1 MSKLEKICGTENPNR
16 LGDVVFVH
24 GLNGDARSTWQPDGQ
39 PERFWPEWIGE
50 DLQDV
55 GVWSVGYPASA
66 FAWNGLTMP
75 LADRAVNILKSLH
88 TCDLGTNRPIVFI
101 THSLGGLLVKEM
113 LRKATDRSV
122 SEGELLAKN
131 TKGIV
136 FLSTPHAGSNLAN
149 YFKYLRFL
157 LPSVSVKELQTQ
169 EPRLRELN
177 TWYRNNVSGLGIKTE
192 VYCERRKTPLR
203 RNFWGKLISA
213 LVVDESSSDPGIAGV
228 TAVPMDDDH
237 ITISRPTRESDLY
250 EGIKKFVDD
259 CLIFSGEVG
268 VLHNSALSSPQGPNQ
283 EILNNVSARDI
294 QTGDITQI
302 QIINNYSAPLSPSI
316 DISQN
321 LPSNS
326 RGLELTINILSSK
339 IGQLSSDLSN
349 VKAQCLKEY
358 RELYYQGKLGK
369 AYDCLNA
376 LRNDDNWEVF
386 EKPLQAK
393 VLQSLSGYAIN
404 VEQDTDK
411 ALTLAKEAREL
422 YPEGNDVLLQVLIS
436 YYSEGAEFA
445 LGLIENPST
454 TDLLNLKLGMLLE
467 LGRASE
473 VISSLH
479 NLPQEINVDTETH
492 RLHSLALVEQG
503 DVAGAQ
509 VKIQQAIYE
518 KPNWEKIRVTEATI
532 NYFSALSPAAS
543 RQLTTY
549 PLPVPLSLV
558 KQDDESLQR
567 LRMAKEAF
575 RNLVSQTERGEKQRK
590 YWRYWQLAC
599 LANDPEQ
606 QSEASEF
613 CSVLLAEDP
622 TDSQAISWGIVRNY
636 EIDLSPSRKALEV
649 LIEDGNAD
657 LERIIALVGIY
668 ENLKTPQ
675 DALEVLTKKR
685 AVFEHAGYQE
695 IWLFQYVYALAL
707 KGEVENALRE
717 AEAFSNPRLHRNI
730 RVLILRE
737 QAKVNENWQVLAE
750 CLESFWRESGL
761 ATYLLELCEIRAKLK
776 DWEYVA
782 DKAESLVTLVSTPGA
797 LSLASQCAS
806 NANRPELCLQLLNN
820 HQQLFPGGVLLPYL
834 HQLKAYCQ
842 ARLGLISQGVAE
854 AKELVRLH
862 ETADTLIT
870 LMDLQL
876 NQGDLRAAAI
886 TASRLLKQ
894 ENVHSIPLLRAAHFL
909 LSEDRN
915 LASKLWR
922 RAAALEITP
931 DILGNVITLGFKL
944 GLEPEI
950 KPFILQASQLA
961 ANGEGP
967 FHTVE
972 MPELLT
978 MQRDWTDRA
987 QEINQHYDKSELPIH
1002 FAAQALKLSL
1012 TNIFHVWPKINAN
1025 DPNPHFQKAILVR
1038 HGSRPFPTGFTS
1050 SNIQWR
1056 LHLDISAFLLAAHLE
1071 ILDEVEQQF
1080 SPIHIPQS
1088 LTNALQQECKYFLHQ
1103 QLSVLNACRVIM
1115 RLYQANQLRKLE
1127 NSLLPSS
1134 IRLVEQLG
1142 NESAI
1147 LLEQARAENGFVV
1160 EFLPLEKLDNNG
1172 IMQSVFLDEAD
1183 HRRMVNCYALVE
1195 VLKNEGILSSSTY
1208 QEALD
1213 SLGDQRCVDLS
1224 PQLPSLR
1231 DSIFVHSRLAILLA
1245 GSELLAKVCR
1255 HFKVTVSNQCI
1266 REAQAEISNSEHSSE
1281 VIRWLG
1287 DLTQRV
1293 ATGLDQGTYEIVAV
1307 TQPQTEQDLAL
1318 LQSFDANGLTVRE
1331 LLGYTSQPNDVI
1343 WIDDRFFSKCLNRD
1357 NSIPIIGILEIIEA
1371 LRIKGDLNER
1381 EYFDKILQLRRGNFR
1396 YIPIISQEVLYHL
1409 KKAQV
1414 RDGRIQETEELAIIR
1429 RYITSCLLD
1438 SHRLQIL
1445 QPSEMLQSSD
1455 GETMFVFECCSAILD
1470 SIIAVW
1476 ADSNLVE
1483 DTVLAYCNWILSNLY
1498 TGIFGVRHLL
1508 PNRDQDD
1515 DGLDFIC
1522 NDITTLYFRG
1532 IQLWGIDGGGNNR
1545 THLRRQ
1551 QYFEW
1556 LDKQIIGNRFRA
1568 NPELISMVARLLKDI
1583 ILRWEVNQEEYIQ
1596 GRQIEEQEALQ
1607 FPSRL
1612 MLADF
1617 YRDLPNVIKD
1627 ELKTDSELMSYLQA
1641 QMIIS
1646 INCTHLESS
1655 VVLILSSSDFFPTI
1669 ASAINGREATITALQ
1684 PEVRFKVLV
1693 VEQQHQAVQLHFV
1706 SEADST
1712 TYIWQYD
1719 LMTLASEN
1727 PSIRETFLRSHRTCF
1742 DCDNLTFERVVNEIV
1757 SISDVR
1763 RRIDQTIIWQRESA
1777 AAFYWTLQDKINTGN
1792 GFLIEDLIPPSSIGL
1807 LRHFYLD
1814 QCVTEDISFH
1824 EKLNCSAESMLT
1836 TEKLEICIEKL
1847 SCFPV
1852 ELPVRIKESF
1862 KKLSDSERIT
1872 LLQGLIPRLTSPVCK
1887 LHLISLA
1894 LIHSGSVNIAQE
1906 LVDEFYSEA
1915 GKLQFQLFK
1924 AILNLMTSEFSYWHE
1939 TRDWP
1944 VSIRLAMIWAHT
1956 SKLYNLLYNPEIFL
1970 VELIQRL
1977 EECGQQITTSADVL
1991 DRNPEFWNNVLHPHN
2006 INRMDLVVHGL
2017 SAILKDHDPA
2027 VLQSA
2032 EISDRV
2038 AAFAVRPL
2046 RDIHAIDLDLLHDL
2060 TLAQDT
2066 LGSLLGG
2073 NRSEYLTALLGVNLG
2088 HQVSSDFLKETVE
2101 SSIDTLIGDRLAM
2114 NEWRSITHFINDLPI
2129 YSDLIEKLD
2138 SLIESTNFIELY
2150 NLEPST
2156 ALSILMFACDH
2167 VANTTNE
2174 ELRTKL
2180 QDELVEIARLIND
2193 QERVDSINNGIS
2205 ILILECTLKLA
2216 LRHNNPRKTS
2226 NSYYSL
2232 FERIFRVWHRFGY
2245 ERMYGF
2251 SRAIRELPA
2260 NQLHGA
2266 WTVYLLARASFTR

>member
-1 MSKLEKICGTENPNR
+1 MSHPIKICGTENPNR
-16 LGDVVFVH
+16 RGDVIFVH
-24 GLNGDARSTWQPDGQ
+24 GLNGDARTTWQPEGQ

-50 DLQDV
+50 DLLDV

-66 FAWNGLTMP
+66 FAWNGSTMP

-88 TCDLGTNRPIVFI
+88 TRDLGTNRPVVFI

-131 TKGIV
+131 TQGIV

-192 VYCERRKTPLR
+192 VYCERRKTPIGK
-203 RNFWGKLISA
+203 NFWGKLIST

-268 VLHNSALSSPQGPNQ
+268 VLHDSALSSPQGPNQ
-283 EILNNVSARDI
+283 KILNNVSARDI

-302 QIINNYSAPLSPSI
+302 QIINNYSAPLSPAV
-316 DISQN
+316 DIPQN
-321 LPSNS
+321 LPSSS

-339 IGQLSSDLSN
+339 IEQLSSDLSN
-349 VKAQCLKEY
+349 AKAQCLKEY
-358 RELYYQGKLGK
+358 RELYYQGKFGK

-393 VLQSLSGYAIN
+393 VLQALSGYAIN

-411 ALTLAKEAREL
+411 ARALAKEARTL
-422 YPEGNDVLLQVLIS
+422 YPEGDDVLLQVLIS
-436 YYSEGAEFA
+436 YYSENAEVA

-454 TDLLNLKLGMLLE
+454 TDLLNLKLGFLLE
-467 LGRASE
+467 LERADE
-473 VISSLH
+473 VIFALH
-479 NLPQEINVDTETH
+479 NLPKNIEVDTETL
-492 RLHSLALVEQG
+492 RLHALALITQG
-503 DVAGAQ
+503 DIAGAQ
-509 VKIQQAIYE
+509 VKIQQALYE
-518 KPNWEKIRVTEATI
+518 KPHWEKIRVTEATI
-532 NYFSALSPAAS
+532 NYFSALSPAVPCQITA
-543 RQLTTY
+543 Y
-549 PLPVPLSLV
+549 PIPVPLSLV

-567 LRMAKEAF
+567 LRKAKEAF
-575 RNLVSQTERGEKQRK
+575 QNLVSQTERGEKQRK
-590 YWRYWQLAC
+590 HWQYWQLAC
-599 LANDPEQ
+599 LANDPEE
-606 QSEASEF
+606 QSEASKF
-613 CSVLLAEDP
+613 CSVLLAEDS

-636 EIDLSPSRKALEV
+636 EIDLSPSQKALEV
-649 LIEDGNAD
+649 LLEDGNAD
-657 LERIIALVGIY
+657 LEKIIALVGIY
-668 ENLKTPQ
+668 ESLELPK
-675 DALEVLTKKR
+675 DALDILTR
-685 AVFEHAGYQE
+685 TREVFEQAGYQE

-707 KGEVENALRE
+707 KGEIENALRE
-717 AEAFSNPRLHRNI
+717 AEAFSNPKLHRSI
-730 RVLILRE
+730 LVLILQE
-737 QAKVNENWQVLAE
+737 QAKVNGNWQALAD

-761 ATYLLELCEIRAKLK
+761 AKYLLELCELRAKLK
-776 DWEYVA
+776 DWGYVA
-782 DKAESLVTLVSTPGA
+782 DNAETLVTLVSTPEA
-797 LSLASQCAS
+797 LSLVSQCAS
-806 NANRPELCLQLLNN
+806 HANRPELCLKLLNN
-820 HQQLFPGGVLLPYL
+820 HQQLFPGGVLPPHL
-834 HQLKAYCQ
+834 HKLKAYCQ
-842 ARLGLISQGVAE
+842 VRLGQISQGVTE
-854 AKELVRLH
+854 AKELVRSH

-876 NQGDLRAAAI
+876 NQGDLRGAAI
-886 TASRLLKQ
+886 TASHLLKQ
-894 ENVHSIPLLRAAHFL
+894 EDIHSIPLLRATHFL
-909 LSEDRN
+909 LSENRN
-915 LASKLWR
+915 LAIKLWR
-922 RAAALEITP
+922 RAVTLEITP

-950 KPFILQASQLA
+950 KPFILQANQLA

-972 MPELLT
+972 MSELLT

-987 QEINQHYDKSELPIH
+987 QEINQHYDKSELPVH
-1002 FAAQALKLSL
+1002 FVAQSLKLSL
-1012 TNIFHVWPKINAN
+1012 TKIFRVWPKINAN
-1025 DPNPHFQKAILVR
+1025 DPNPHFQTAILVR
-1038 HGSRPFPTGFTS
+1038 YGSRPFPTGFTD
-1050 SNIQWR
+1050 SNIQWQ

-1080 SPIHIPQS
+1080 SPIYIPQS
-1088 LTNALQQECKYFLHQ
+1088 LSNALQQECEYFLHQ
-1103 QLSVLNACRVIM
+1103 QPSLLNACREIM
-1115 RLYQANQLRKLE
+1115 RLYHAKQLRKLE
-1127 NSLLPSS
+1127 DSLLPSS
-1134 IRLVEQLG
+1134 SRLVEQLG
-1142 NESAI
+1142 NESAV
-1147 LLEQARAENGFVV
+1147 LLEQARVENGFVV

-1172 IMQSVFLDEAD
+1172 IMQSVILDEAD
-1183 HRRMVNCYALVE
+1183 HRQMINCSALVE

-1213 SLGDQRCVDLS
+1213 ALCDQRYVDLS
-1224 PQLPSLR
+1224 PQLPSLG
-1231 DSIFVHSRLAILLA
+1231 DPIFVHSGLVALLA
-1245 GSELLAKVCR
+1245 RSDLLAKVCR
-1255 HFKVTVSNQCI
+1255 HFKVTVSDQCI
-1266 REAQAEISNSEHSSE
+1266 RETQAEISNSEYSSD
-1281 VIRWLG
+1281 VVGWLRH
-1287 DLTQRV
+1287 LIQRI
-1293 ATGLDQGTYEIVAV
+1293 ATGLDQGTYELVAV

-1331 LLGYTSQPNDVI
+1331 LLGYTPQPNDVI
-1343 WIDDRFFSKCLNRD
+1343 WIDDRFFSKHLNRD
-1357 NSIPIIGILEIIEA
+1357 NSVPIIGVLEILEA
-1371 LRIKGDLNER
+1371 LRIQGNLNER
-1381 EYFDKILQLRRGNFR
+1381 KFFDKILQLRRENFR
-1396 YIPIISQEVLYHL
+1396 YIPITSQEVLYHL
-1409 KKAQV
+1409 KEALV

-1429 RYITSCLLD
+1429 RYIASCLLD
-1438 SHRLQIL
+1438 SNRLQIL
-1445 QPSEMLQSSD
+1445 KPSEMLQSSD
-1455 GETMFVFECCSAILD
+1455 GEMMFVFECCSATLD

-1476 ADSNLVE
+1476 ADSNLAE
-1483 DTVLAYCNWILSNLY
+1483 DMVIAYCNWILSNLY

-1508 PNRDQDD
+1508 PNGDQDD
-1515 DGLDFIC
+1515 DGLDLIC

-1532 IQLWGIDGGGNNR
+1532 IQLWGIDSGGNNR
-1545 THLRRQ
+1545 TYLRRQ

-1556 LDKQIIGNRFRA
+1556 LDKQIIGNRFRS

-1583 ILRWEVNQEEYIQ
+1583 ILRWEGNQEKYIK

-1655 VVLILSSSDFFPTI
+1655 VVLILSSSDFFPAI
-1669 ASAINGREATITALQ
+1669 ASAINGREANIIALQ
-1684 PEVRFKVLV
+1684 PEVRFKVLAI
-1693 VEQQHQAVQLHFV
+1693 EQPDAAVQLHFV
-1706 SEADST
+1706 SETDST
-1712 TYIWQYD
+1712 IYVWQYD

-1727 PSIRETFLRSHRTCF
+1727 PSIREHFLRSHRICF
-1742 DCDNLTFERVVNEIV
+1742 DCDDRTFERVVNEIV

-1777 AAFYWTLQDKINTGN
+1777 AAFYWALQDKINTVN
-1792 GFLIEDLIPPSSIGL
+1792 SFLIEDLIPPSSIGL

-1824 EKLNCSAESMLT
+1824 EKLNRAAELMLT

-1862 KKLSDSERIT
+1862 KQLSDSEKST
-1872 LLQGLIPRLTSPVCK
+1872 LLQGLIARLTSPVCK
-1887 LHLISLA
+1887 LHLIGLA
-1894 LIHSGSVNIAQE
+1894 LIHSSSVNIAQE
-1906 LVDEFYSEA
+1906 LVDELYSEN

-1924 AILNLMTSEFSYWHE
+1924 AILNLITSEFSYWHE
-1939 TRDWP
+1939 TLEWP

-1956 SKLYNLLYNPEIFL
+1956 SRLYNLLYNPEISL
-1970 VELIQRL
+1970 VELVHRL

-1991 DRNPEFWNNVLHPHN
+1991 NRNPEFWNDVLHPHN
-2006 INRMDLVVHGL
+2006 LNRMDLVVHGL
-2017 SAILKDHDPA
+2017 SAILKDLDPNM
-2027 VLQSA
+2027 LQSSG
-2032 EISDRV
+2032 ISDRV
-2038 AAFAVRPL
+2038 SAFAVRPL
-2046 RDIHAIDLDLLHDL
+2046 RNLQILDLDLLHDL
-2060 TLAQDT
+2060 TLAQDI

-2073 NRSEYLTALLGVNLG
+2073 NRSEYLTTLLGTNLG
-2088 HQVSSDFLKETVE
+2088 QQVSSDFLKETVE
-2101 SSIDTLIGDRLAM
+2101 SSINTLISDQISM
-2114 NEWRSITHFINDLPI
+2114 KDWQSIIHFINDLPI
-2129 YSDLIEKLD
+2129 YSDLVEKLN
-2138 SLIESTNFIELY
+2138 SLIQCTNFIELY
-2150 NLEPST
+2150 NLEPFA

-2167 VANTTNE
+2167 VSNTANE

-2180 QDELVEIARLIND
+2180 EDELVDIARLIND
-2193 QERVDSINNGIS
+2193 QERSNSINNGIS
-2205 ILILECTLKLA
+2205 ALILECTLKLA
-2216 LRHNNPRKTS
+2216 LRHNNPRKAS
-2226 NSYYSL
+2226 SSSHRL
-2232 FERIFRVWHRFGY
+2232 FERVFSVWNRFGY

-2266 WTVYLLARASFTR
+2266 WTAYLLARASFTR